1 MPLPLFEGLEA
12 KMDEPPRETPSE
24 HPGFLADQPR
34 LGLDD
39 RFTFACD
46 PGVSC
51 FNVCCRDVN
60 IVLTPYDVLRLK
72 RRLNLTS
79 SEFLDRY
86 TILPFTK
93 DQLFPIPF
101 LKMNDDAE
109 KTCPFV
115 SDAGCT
121 VYADRP
127 WPCRMYPIG
136 HASSRTSDHPIGE
149 EFWFLVREGHCR
161 GHDRGRSWTIRE
173 WMQSQGT
180 EPYDRMGEF
189 YRDLTLHERFA
200 VHHQRLDPA
209 HVELFYMALYDLDKF
224 RRFVF
229 ESSFLKRFVVQ
240 EDRVEWMRRDDE
252 ELLEFGFL
260 WLRFALFGEKTMK
273 VRPEAAKAA
282 MEATK
287 NAR

>member
-1 MPLPLFEGLEA
+1 MNRPSGSRG
-12 KMDEPPRETPSE
+12 DRER
-24 HPGFLADQPR
+24 FLADQPR

-39 RFTFACD
+39 RFSFACH

-60 IVLTPYDVLRLK
+60 IVLTPYDALRLK
-72 RRLNLTS
+72 TRLGMAS
-79 SEFLDRY
+79 GEFLDRY
-86 TILPFTK
+86 TVLPFTQ

-109 KTCPFV
+109 KRCPFV
-115 SDAGCT
+115 GDAGCT
-121 VYADRP
+121 VYQDRP

-136 HASSRTSDHPIGE
+136 HATNRTSDRPIGE
-149 EFWFLVREGHCR
+149 EFWFLVREDHCR
-161 GHDRGRSWTIRE
+161 GHEGGREWTVRE
-173 WMQSQGT
+173 WMADQGT

-189 YRDLTLHERFA
+189 YRDLTLHENF
-200 VHHQRLDPA
+200 VVKHQRLTPPQMDM
-209 HVELFYMALYDLDKF
+209 FYMALYDIDRF

-229 ESSFLKRFVVQ
+229 ESSFLQRFVVH
-240 EDRVEWMRRDDE
+240 EERADRMRTDDE

-273 VRPEAAKAA
+273 VRPEVEAAFRAAAKPSAL
-282 MEATK
+282 TPGVG
-287 NAR
+287 RDGR